1 MYVCYAVEIYKNK
14 FQTKKKIPTGG
25 RGGGCAGPESAF
37 IYDIF
42 SSDGSSAGEN
52 IILAKGNSERIVV
65 IQNDHQLFQ
74 SCQ

>member
-1 MYVCYAVEIYKNK
+1 MCVMLSKFTKTNFKPKKNPNRRK
-14 FQTKKKIPTGG
+14 